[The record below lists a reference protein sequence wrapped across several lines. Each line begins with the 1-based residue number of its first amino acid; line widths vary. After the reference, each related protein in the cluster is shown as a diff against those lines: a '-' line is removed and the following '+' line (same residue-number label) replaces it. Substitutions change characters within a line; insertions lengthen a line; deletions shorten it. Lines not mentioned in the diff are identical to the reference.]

1 MLSKDARSLV
11 LLFAFLLLSPV
22 IEPGGSRIN
31 FAEFYIYISFIINS
45 RKIIKNKFFTILTV
59 ASFGFLFVCI
69 FTSLIAGSVLNG
81 HDIFMLRL
89 MAQTAMA
96 CSIFNYRL
104 EAIMKED
111 SSQFRL
117 LFYRLIV
124 VGFIPTLVVIFQK
137 LNFFGFRSIMN
148 RLYTP
153 KFFFTEGDVFS
164 SFRYTSIFKDFYTA
178 GVYFILFSFFCFYFI
193 NKIESSKKAKIHVLV
208 MLILTFVMQTMVART
223 SLLFIPL
230 VLALSFYIA
239 KGKKLAQKFRG
250 TLIFVFIL
258 GPLGFLGINL
268 LLNAGL
274 VNKTWVLVALE
285 IFSDKGSDSS
295 SSLTTLLD
303 WNADFF
309 SSLQRNPQ
317 ILLKPLHEFKF
328 NVLTSK
334 SYSDSF
340 YVQEIYRYGLYGMIL
355 YLGYMSALAK
365 TLFRDCREVTIILLL
380 FFVLNYKG
388 GNVVFM
394 PKVIYLF
401 SLILIFL
408 PFSERLYNSNSI
420 GENTGV

>member
-31 FAEFYIYISFIINS
+31 FAEFYIYLSFIINS
-45 RKIIKNKFFTILTV
+45 RKIVKNKYFNILTV

-89 MAQTAMA
+89 MAQTAMV

-104 EAIMKED
+104 ESIMKED
-111 SSQFRL
+111 KSQFNL
-117 LFYRLIV
+117 LFYRLIT
-124 VGFIPTLVVIFQK
+124 VGFVPTLIVILQK
-137 LNFFGFRSIMN
+137 FNFFGFRSIMT
-148 RLYTP
+148 RIYTP
-153 KFFFTEGDVFS
+153 KYFFTQSDVFS

-193 NKIESSKKAKIHVLV
+193 NKVESSKKVKFHVLG
-208 MLILTFVMQTMVART
+208 MLIVTFLMQTMVART
-223 SLLFIPL
+223 SLLFIPI
-230 VLALSFYIA
+230 VLALTFLIA
-239 KGKKLAQKFRG
+239 SGKKLAQKFRG
-250 TLIFVFIL
+250 ILLFVFIL

-268 LLNAGL
+268 LLDAGL

-295 SSLTTLLD
+295 SSLTTLLE
-303 WNADFF
+303 WNQGFF
-309 SSLQRNPQ
+309 NNLSKNPQ
-317 ILLKPLHEFKF
+317 MLLKPIHNFNL

-355 YLGYMSALAK
+355 YLGYMLTLAK
-365 TLFRDCREVTIILLL
+365 KLFRDCREVTVVLLL

-401 SLILIFL
+401 SLILIIL
-408 PFSERLYNSNSI
+408 PFSEKIYNSNSI
-420 GENTGV
+420 GEKTGL